1 MQFIVRS
8 RMIKNP
14 ECVELMKS
22 IDCKNDINDIIDLC
36 VIERNNW
43 QFYGSKK
50 PNNIPYKVTKIFK
63 RNNSNKLLANVGV
76 DTFTNK
82 DFLKL
87 FSIRNKTE
95 TTKFKPGQEGIVM
108 SIFKDLELKFKT
120 NKKAKP
126 IIRARKKSPNR
137 LNGNFIENVKHIQDL
152 VEILNPSRANN
163 YKEWIELGWCL
174 HNIDDRLLETWIKFS
189 KKSKKYKPGEC
200 EDEWKTM
207 DCEGLGMGTLYN
219 WAKTDNKVKYEQMVS
234 NDLRILLYQSL
245 SKTHTDV
252 GKVMYKLFSNKFVY
266 SKKNLVS
273 L

>member
-1 MQFIVRS
+1 MEKYHKYVFIDGNECHLTEKHKDISPVLIDLDFRFDGELKGAIIKIGFKNLYLYTWAKFQKIMQLSQTTDIFVMEKDTPIQDKAVIKDGIHIIIPSIVTEPKVQFIVRS

-63 RNNSNKLLANVGV
+63 RNNSNKLLANVSV

-95 TTKFKPGQEGIVM
+95 TKFKPGQEGIVT
-108 SIFKDLELKFKT
+108 SLYKDLELKFKT
-120 NKKAKP
+120 NKK
-126 IIRARKKSPNR
+126 
-137 LNGNFIENVKHIQDL
+137 GQ
-152 VEILNPSRANN
+152 AN
-163 YKEWIELGWCL
+163 Y
-174 HNIDDRLLETWIKFS
+174 
-189 KKSKKYKPGEC
+189 
-200 EDEWKTM
+200 
-207 DCEGLGMGTLYN
+207 
-219 WAKTDNKVKYEQMVS
+219 
-234 NDLRILLYQSL
+234 
-245 SKTHTDV
+245 
-252 GKVMYKLFSNKFVY
+252 
-266 SKKNLVS
+266 
-273 L
+273 